1 MPAWNLCLEL
11 YLVYHYAPGKSYVS
25 GIPIRKELY
34 LVYHTKRARR
44 VLNMLSR
51 QGRRQR
57 DAHVDAP
64 AAEKRQEKCENKP
77 LRKDILR
84 DITKI
89 MECRGDRLP
98 AIRYRKPL
106 SRGVESKLIKRS
118 LRFRKRE
125 NKIATM

>member
-1 MPAWNLCLEL
+1 
-11 YLVYHYAPGKSYVS
+11 
-25 GIPIRKELY
+25 
-34 LVYHTKRARR
+34 
-44 VLNMLSR
+44 MLSR

-57 DAHVDAP
+57 DADVDAP